1 MLAIEHDIFDPVL
14 LSIEENQFLL
24 EHAGKPPAVVSRVRL
39 PVGVNAKAVMPVIE
53 QIYALEEIAKHDKEP
68 WVGVEAVK
76 ERCRIYLEQHQTWT
90 DLQGKHGTNPN
101 WPAFPTMAGWDSKGK
116 PSIGATGS
124 DSGRVRT
131 YFDAQGDRKLFAL
144 PLHGDDGPTFQVP
157 WLKSTPMFDKL
168 IADDTKGFV
177 RCPICEHTDKY
188 NVDAPSD
195 RNAAYARM
203 ARHLTSAKEQIEAHR
218 ELHTK
223 VYGR

>member
-1 MLAIEHDIFDPVL
+1 MLAIENDIFDPVL
-14 LSIEENQFLL
+14 LSVEENQFLL
-24 EHAGKPPAVVSRVRL
+24 EHVGKPPAVVSRLVM
-39 PVGVNAKAVMPVIE
+39 PTGVNAKAVMPVVE
-53 QIYALEEIAKHDKEP
+53 QVYALEEIAKHDKEP

-76 ERCRIYLEQHQTWT
+76 ARCRTYLEQHQLWAQ
-90 DLQGKHGTNPN
+90 LQAQHGNN
-101 WPAFPTMAGWDSKGK
+101 KDWPAFPTMAGWSQSGK

-131 YFDAQGDRKLFAL
+131 YFDGPDRKPFAL
-144 PLHGDDGPTFQVP
+144 NLHGEDGPTFQVP
-157 WLKSTPMFDKL
+157 WLKTTPAFDKL
-168 IADDTKGFV
+168 ITDDAKGYI

-195 RNAAYARM
+195 RNAAFARM
-203 ARHLTSAKEQIEAHR
+203 ARHLTSAKEQIDAHR